1 MVEEQTAFGIRE
13 RVLGGITL
21 VEIVGELD
29 IVAAGSARPCLD
41 ALVRAGRHPD
51 IVLDLRGVT
60 FVDCAGLSV
69 LCRVRNGVLE
79 RSGRLR
85 LVIEDPRLRRL
96 LRIVRLAD
104 AFEVLDDL
112 ASAA

>member
-1 MVEEQTAFGIRE
+1 MVKEETAFGIRQ
-13 RVLGGITL
+13 RTLGGITL
-21 VEIVGELD
+21 VEMAGELD
-29 IVAAGSARPCLD
+29 IVAAGTARPCLD
-41 ALVRAGRHPD
+41 ALVRGGRHPD

-69 LCRVRNGVLE
+69 LCRVRNRVLE
-79 RSGRLR
+79 RGGRLR
-85 LVIEDPRLRRL
+85 LVIDDPRLRRL
-96 LRIVRLAD
+96 LKIVRLDD